1 MKNLA
6 KLLYIA
12 VSLILVF
19 ALFVSGCSPKQQPE
33 TSQAPSSEQKSE
45 PAKKV
50 TLDFVWF
57 TDGVEGQVM
66 KEIIADYQKEHP
78 NVEINLIE
86 VPYDDLE
93 AKLKTMITGGK
104 PPALAR
110 VTNPGAFASAALD
123 LTPYLGD
130 KDQFMSQFL
139 DGLKYYCI
147 VEGKLIAAPM
157 EVTANGLIYNKT
169 LFDKA
174 GVKVPQS
181 PDEVWTWDEFAKAI
195 KEVKAKTG
203 AKYGVVWD
211 PTPHRWTT
219 LLYEFGGSIF
229 NSDATDTNINKPE
242 AVEALNY
249 FKKLVDEDVVSK
261 ATWLGGE
268 NANNIFRSGTAA
280 AHLSGSWMISNYRD
294 TIKNFEWGVTY
305 LPKAKVR
312 SSVLGAK
319 FVMAF
324 KNSGVEKEAGEFIK
338 YLASKEVDDRYVK
351 ESLFLS
357 PRKNPDVTY
366 DFGTEFFKIF
376 SNELAVSPP
385 PASYDWSRQDII
397 PKFTSD
403 LKEAIV
409 SVLQGKQTAQQA
421 LDHVAELAKQAIKE
435 AQEGK

>member
-1 MKNLA
+1 MLKSR
-6 KLLYIA
+6 KVLYIIL
-12 VSLILVF
+12 SILLIFTLIMG
-19 ALFVSGCSPKQQPE
+19 GCSSTK
-33 TSQAPSSEQKSE
+33 SGSNSSSSNAPSET
-45 PAKKV
+45 AKKV
-50 TLDFVWF
+50 KLDFVWF
-57 TDGVEGQVM
+57 TDGVEGKVM

-110 VTNPGAFASAALD
+110 VTNPGAFASAALE

-130 KDQFMSQFL
+130 KDTFMSQFL

-147 VEGKLIAAPM
+147 VDNRLIAAPM

-181 PDEVWTWDEFAKAI
+181 PDEVWTWDEFAAAI
-195 KEVKAKTG
+195 KKVMKDGG

-211 PTPHRWTT
+211 FTPHRWTT

-229 NSDATDTNINKPE
+229 NQDATDTNINKPE
-242 AVEALNY
+242 AIEALNY
-249 FKKLVDEDVVSK
+249 FKKLVDEDVVAK
-261 ATWLGGE
+261 AVWLGGE
-268 NANNIFRSGTAA
+268 NPNNLFRSGTAA
-280 AHLSGSWMISNYRD
+280 AHLSGSWMIANYRD

-305 LPKAKVR
+305 LPKAKIR

-338 YLASKEVDDRYVK
+338 YLASKEIDDKYVR

-366 DFGTEFFKIF
+366 DFGTEMFKVF

-385 PASYDWSRQDII
+385 AASYDWSRQDII

-403 LKEAIV
+403 LKAAVVE
-409 SVLQGKQTAQQA
+409 VLQGKKTAKEA
-421 LDHVAELAKQAIKE
+421 LDHVAQLAKEAIKE
-435 AQEGK
+435 AQQNK